1 MRRRWLLA
9 AGGASVLGVGTA
21 GATLLPDRTEAA
33 PLPRLLSGPDWY
45 DADPRAESAWLATGR
60 VPGAAGPHGGL
71 VRRALLDLRALTGP
85 DGAVAAGPAPSWA
98 YAWPRDSAFAAAALA
113 RTGHLDDADR
123 ILRFLA
129 RVQLPDGGFEARYR
143 LDGRGTPDDR
153 RRQVDGAGWSLWAL
167 RAALDAD
174 PDAASARDRAQE
186 HRDLLDRAVEFTL
199 DRTAGGTRLPDPS
212 PDYWELSERSLTLGA
227 VAPLVA
233 GLRAGAAVLSRL
245 RDRRRARTVSG
256 AAGTLAGL
264 VRERFAPAGWTRYG
278 GGRGDGVDAAV
289 TFCLPPFAA
298 RADHDVLQ
306 ALDAYQ
312 VLARQPAGGLAP
324 GAGWRRK
331 DALSWTP
338 ETALVALAEAACGR
352 TAQADAWLTWFGAHL
367 TDWGSLPEK
376 VLPDGAPAGPAP
388 LGWTAACVV
397 LAVDTLGR
405 G

>member
-1 MRRRWLLA
+1 MRRRWLLV
-9 AGGASVLGVGTA
+9 AGGTTLLGVGTA
-21 GATLLPDRTEAA
+21 GAALMPDRTEAA

-123 ILRFLA
+123 ILGFLS
-129 RVQLPDGGFEARYR
+129 RVQLPDGGFEARYL
-143 LDGRGTPDDR
+143 LDGRGVPDGR
-153 RRQVDGAGWSLWAL
+153 RRQDDGAGWSLWAL

-174 PDAASARDRAQE
+174 PDGSSARDRAEE
-186 HRDLLDRAVEFTL
+186 HRELLDGALEFSL
-199 DRTAGGTRLPDPS
+199 DRTADGTRLPDPS
-212 PDYWELSERSLTLGA
+212 PDYWELGERTLTLGA

-245 RDRRRARTVSG
+245 RERRRARAVSD

-264 VRERFAPAGWTRYG
+264 VRERFAPAGWTRYA
-278 GGRGDGVDAAV
+278 GGRRDAVDAAV
-289 TFCLPPFAA
+289 TFCLPPFAP
-298 RADHDVLQ
+298 RADADVLQ
-306 ALDAYQ
+306 ALDVYE
-312 VLARQPAGGLAP
+312 LAARRPAGGLAP
-324 GAGWRRK
+324 GAGWRQ
-331 DALSWTP
+331 DGISWTP
-338 ETALVALAEAACGR
+338 ETALVALAAASCGR
-352 TAQADAWLTWFGAHL
+352 TAHADAWLTWLGAHV

-376 VLPDGAPAGPAP
+376 VLPDGSPAGPAP